1 MNGDGE
7 PVAGLATL
15 YYQRSEF
22 GREELLRLTN
32 HNIRLAIFELSILRR
47 GAYPRIVGFRIERKP
62 ETICVAFECHALA
75 EALVKLGWFEE
86 AELLS
91 TTA

>member
-1 MNGDGE
+1 
-7 PVAGLATL
+7 VAGLATL